1 VIDCADLTR
10 LPLRIQRALVARQ
23 QLHVLLREA
32 DATLLRLQ
40 RELRNVKARAARA
53 AAVRR
58 SPTKERHA

>member
-23 QLHVLLREA
+23 QLHVLLLEA
-32 DATLLRLQ
+32 DATVLRLQ

-58 SPTKERHA
+58 STTKERHA